1 MKGFPVITLLA
12 ALLLSGCGGQPSST
26 AAGPELAVARVK
38 DAVGLDPSHETD
50 GMSLNITS
58 EIFANLVKFKPGTFE
73 VVPDIARSWYA
84 TKDGKHWTFTLNP
97 GLKFSDGTPLDAA
110 AVKFNFDR
118 WRLKNGPYHGNF
130 PYGYYASQFGGF
142 PGAIVDVEAPS
153 PNKVTFTLAAPLG
166 PFLRNL
172 AMPSFGIG
180 SPTAIRKDP
189 QNFGQAPV
197 ASGPYTLGEWVKDDH
212 ITLLA
217 NPLWAGP
224 KPAYG
229 TVIVRDIPD
238 QSTAVLSMKKGDV
251 DILVDPRPDDA
262 RDLAQQAGIKLYQQP
277 SNNVSYLA
285 LNVDQKP
292 FGNVLVRRAIAYAI
306 DEKAIATAF
315 YALGAIVA
323 DNWTPPGMLGENPA
337 VKAYPLDVAKARALL
352 AQAGFPHGFATQL
365 YYFTSP
371 RPYMPEPQ
379 RIAEAIQADLKAAG
393 IEVTLE
399 PFEFSVFLTK
409 ARNGEHPM
417 CLIGWTGDNG
427 DPDNFFYAL
436 LDQDS
441 AVKGQ
446 AQNFSFWRDPK
457 FHALMLAGQQT
468 VDQQKRAEIYRQANA
483 LVHDQVPAVPLVHS
497 VVSFAAK
504 SSIEGIVPRPDS
516 VLNFELMKPAAG
528 S

>member
-238 QSTAVLSMKKGDV
+238 QSTSRALDEERRRRHFGRSASGRRARSRAASRHQALS
-251 DILVDPRPDDA
+251 A
-262 RDLAQQAGIKLYQQP
+262 AQQQR
-277 SNNVSYLA
+277 
-285 LNVDQKP
+285 
-292 FGNVLVRRAIAYAI
+292 LVPGAERRPEAVRQRP
-306 DEKAIATAF
+306 
-315 YALGAIVA
+315 GAARHRVRDRREGDRDRILRVGR
-323 DNWTPPGMLGENPA
+323 DRRRQ
-337 VKAYPLDVAKARALL
+337 LD
-352 AQAGFPHGFATQL
+352 
-365 YYFTSP
+365 
-371 RPYMPEPQ
+371 
-379 RIAEAIQADLKAAG
+379 AAG
-393 IEVTLE
+393 N
-399 PFEFSVFLTK
+399 
-409 ARNGEHPM
+409 AR
-417 CLIGWTGDNG
+417 
-427 DPDNFFYAL
+427 
-436 LDQDS
+436 
-441 AVKGQ
+441 
-446 AQNFSFWRDPK
+446 
-457 FHALMLAGQQT
+457 
-468 VDQQKRAEIYRQANA
+468 
-483 LVHDQVPAVPLVHS
+483 
-497 VVSFAAK
+497 
-504 SSIEGIVPRPDS
+504 
-516 VLNFELMKPAAG
+516 
-528 S
+528 